1 MDPINYM
8 LDVKNPIEEAIRGY
22 TMGRNEIAQQQEM
35 QIQRQNATMEQQ
47 AFEDQ
52 QRALQ
57 AQRAASDK
65 AVADAQAGQAEL
77 ARLAGL
83 GAAATADDY
92 MKAWVANPAIRD
104 DLNNLKTM
112 ITEPQS
118 AALLQT
124 TQNMYATTASGNI
137 EATRNI
143 LQTQLDAAMN
153 SGDQQMVPA
162 YRAALDQ
169 LDQDPEGAMAQLKTT
184 SAMTLMGLKGPE
196 YIKMINESLGL
207 TPAKPTEAMRTQDAQ
222 LRAAGI
228 VPKNEGGDGQ
238 YEAAM
243 EKAGGVPE
251 DPTQFRDATAE
262 ELKRY
267 NAVAGQINIKTGK
280 FEPTG
285 DKGPLVTNILGDA
298 EGTFAKELA
307 KGDAA
312 RIMAT
317 IDAGQSAARNLVEL
331 DSLSDLL
338 GKVDTGGAA
347 AAKAWLGTFGVD
359 TEGLDDIQAF
369 EAVIARMV
377 PAQRVEGSGSSSNLD
392 VQQFVKG
399 LPSLMKQPG
408 GNQIIV
414 ETLRDIN
421 EYDVAASIIAG
432 QVAEWAQTPAADR
445 KALEEQGLIL
455 SPAKG
460 RKAILDLGSPTAAYK
475 ASLKQKP
482 TTTTMPAQTVTKQ
495 EFFDRPEVQKLS
507 PATREVAWTEYQKMT
522 AGQ

>member
-22 TMGRNEIAQQQEM
+22 TMGRNEIAQRQEM
-35 QIQRQNATMEQQ
+35 QIQQQNAAQQ
-47 AFEDQ
+47 QEAFAMQ
-52 QRALQ
+52 KT
-57 AQRAASDK
+57 AAEK

-77 ARLAGL
+77 SRLAGL
-83 GAAATADDY
+83 GAAATAEDY

-124 TQNMYATTASGNI
+124 TQNMYATTASGNV

-143 LQTQLDAAMN
+143 LQTNLDAAMN
-153 SGDQQMVPA
+153 SGDQTMVPA

-196 YIKMINESLGL
+196 YIKTINESLGL
-207 TPAKPTEAMRTQDAQ
+207 TPAKPTDAIRTQDAQ
-222 LRAAGI
+222 LRLAGI
-228 VPKNEGGDGQ
+228 VPKNEGGDGR
-238 YEAAM
+238 YELAM
-243 EKAGGVPE
+243 EKAGS
-251 DPTQFRDATAE
+251 
-262 ELKRY
+262 
-267 NAVAGQINIKTGK
+267 
-280 FEPTG
+280 G
-285 DKGPLVTNILGDA
+285 DKGPLVTNVLGDA
-298 EGTFAKELA
+298 ESTFAKELA

-338 GKVDTGGAA
+338 GKVDTGGSA
-347 AAKAWLGTFGVD
+347 AAKAWLGTLGVT

-369 EAVIARMV
+369 EAVIARMI
-377 PAQRVEGSGSSSNLD
+377 PAQREQGAGSSSNLD
-392 VQQFVKG
+392 VQQFAKG
-399 LPSLMKQPG
+399 LPALIKQPG
-408 GNQIIV
+408 GNQIII

-445 KALEEQGLIL
+445 KALEAQGLIL
-455 SPAKG
+455 SPANG
-460 RKAILDLGSPTAAYK
+460 RKAIMDLGSPTAAYK

-482 TTTTMPAQTVTKQ
+482 TATTTTPAPADPKAAFLADPRIKALDPAQQ
-495 EFFDRPEVQKLS
+495 E
-507 PATREVAWTEYQKMT
+507 TAWTKYQEIM

>member
-8 LDVKNPIEEAIRGY
+8 LDVKNPIEEAIKGY
-22 TMGRNEIAQQQEM
+22 TMGRNEIAQRQEM
-35 QIQRQNATMEQQ
+35 QIQQQNAAQQ
-47 AFEDQ
+47 QEAFAMQ
-52 QRALQ
+52 KT
-57 AQRAASDK
+57 AAEK

-77 ARLAGL
+77 SRLAGL
-83 GAAATADDY
+83 GAAATAEDY

-124 TQNMYATTASGNI
+124 TQNMYATTASGNVD
-137 EATRNI
+137 ATRNI

-153 SGDQQMVPA
+153 SGDQTMVPA

-169 LDQDPEGAMAQLKTT
+169 LDQDPEGAMSQLKTT
-184 SAMTLMGLKGPE
+184 AAMTLMGLKGPE
-196 YIKMINESLGL
+196 YIKTINESLGL
-207 TPAKPTEAMRTQDAQ
+207 TPAKMPEGFQSLQ
-222 LRAAGI
+222 LRA
-228 VPKNEGGDGQ
+228 
-238 YEAAM
+238 EAAGFVPGTLEYKKFM
-243 EKAGGVPE
+243 ESG
-251 DPTQFRDATAE
+251 
-262 ELKRY
+262 
-267 NAVAGQINIKTGK
+267 N
-280 FEPTG
+280 

-298 EGTFAKELA
+298 ESTFAKELA

-317 IDAGQSAARNLVEL
+317 IDAGQSASRNLVEL

-338 GKVDTGGAA
+338 GKVDTGGSA
-347 AAKAWLGTFGVD
+347 AAKEWLGTFGIS

-369 EAVIARMV
+369 QAVIARMI
-377 PAQRVEGSGSSSNLD
+377 PAQREQGAGSSSNLD
-392 VQQFVKG
+392 VQQFAKG
-399 LPSLMKQPG
+399 LPALIKQPG
-408 GNQIIV
+408 GNQIII

-432 QVAEWAQTPAADR
+432 QIAEWAQTPAADR
-445 KALEEQGLIL
+445 KALEAQGLIL
-455 SPAKG
+455 SPANG

-482 TTTTMPAQTVTKQ
+482 PATTTTTAQTVTKEQ
-495 EFFDRPEVQKLS
+495 FFDRPEVQNLS